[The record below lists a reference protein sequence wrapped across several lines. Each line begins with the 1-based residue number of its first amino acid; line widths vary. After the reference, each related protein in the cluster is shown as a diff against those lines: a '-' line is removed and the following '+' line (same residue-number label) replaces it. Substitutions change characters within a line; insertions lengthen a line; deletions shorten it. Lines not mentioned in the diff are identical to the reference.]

1 MADYILLMHIDGGPE
16 SGDAW
21 EAYTAKLNALG
32 AFRGGSSIG
41 AGSTLRK
48 QGTPGPLAAHLA
60 GFIRVEA
67 PNLEAALKL
76 VEGNPAYES
85 GATVEV
91 RELVED

>member
-1 MADYILLMHIDGGPE
+1 VPDFLLLMHADGGPE

-32 AFRGGSSIG
+32 VFRGGSSIG
-41 AGSTLRK
+41 TGATLRK
-48 QGTPGPLAAHLA
+48 EGTPGPLAAHLA

-67 PNLEAALKL
+67 RNLEAAQKL

-91 RELVED
+91 RELPED